1 MTEADINQTYT
12 IHDRNHEMAQFCMS
26 KNTTNEKKG
35 YIQTSL
41 FPFIKFENILVDLLH
56 MTLRI
61 TDKLFE
67 KLFHRLRE
75 LEIGKKT
82 NELTDLLKSFFEF
95 KCKIT
100 YPFIQSESKVKLRSL
115 NQNERLKFFDQ
126 LFKQELQNDFEENP
140 NDYDDKFKK
149 DRPLCLLFPGINDI
163 NLKRLND
170 IFLNFKRIINMI
182 LM

>member
-1 MTEADINQTYT
+1 
-12 IHDRNHEMAQFCMS
+12 
-26 KNTTNEKKG
+26 
-35 YIQTSL
+35 
-41 FPFIKFENILVDLLH
+41 

-75 LEIGKKT
+75 LELGKKT

-115 NQNERLKFFDQ
+115 NQNERLKFF
-126 LFKQELQNDFEENP
+126 FN
-140 NDYDDKFKK
+140 
-149 DRPLCLLFPGINDI
+149 
-163 NLKRLND
+163 
-170 IFLNFKRIINMI
+170 
-182 LM
+182 